1 MPSKPKVL
9 VVDDELGVRES
20 LRAILSQDCDVVTAA
35 SGAEALRI
43 VGDDQI
49 ALVTLDLRMPG
60 MSGIEVLEASK
71 RLDPDIEA
79 LIITG
84 YGSFDTAVQGLRHRA
99 FDYLAKPFDALQVR
113 ATVQAALAR
122 RATTQKL
129 RAVPDSILAT
139 LSHEFRTPL
148 NVIMGYSSMLADEGE
163 RELSAD
169 QRAALDRIQSNSTTL
184 LQYVETLFYLI
195 ELERGLVPVTPQPTD
210 VHEVIDR
217 VRHELAPRAAAKQL
231 ALRMSIDPD
240 CALDTDPDMLGALLF
255 ALTENAVRHR
265 QGHRRDLGRRQRRS
279 VHLPCLVPV
288 KGWTWCSLAAERL
301 AAAPDLPAPTTLGF
315 GLRLGRLRALHGALV
330 AEIDAAEPRY
340 CRVTLARTT
349 SCRASHTAAD
359 DRFTAGYH

>member
-1 MPSKPKVL
+1 MSYKPKIL

-20 LRAILSQDCDVVTAA
+20 LRAILSQDCDVLTAA
-35 SGAEALRI
+35 SGAEALNI
-43 VGDDQI
+43 VGGEQI

-71 RLDPDIEA
+71 RIDPDIEA

-129 RAVPDSILAT
+129 RTVPDSILAT

-148 NVIMGYSSMLADEGE
+148 NVIMGYSSMLADDGD
-163 RELSAD
+163 RELSAE

-195 ELERGLVPVTPQPTD
+195 ELERGLVPLTPQTTD
-210 VHEVIDR
+210 VLEIIDR

-231 ALRMSIDPD
+231 TVSVSVDPG
-240 CALDTDPDMLGALLF
+240 CALATDADMLGRLVF
-255 ALTENAVRHR
+255 ALTENAIRHTERGGVEISAVAASNASTLRVRDS
-265 QGHRRDLGRRQRRS
+265 GCGLDPTLGRE
-279 VHLPCLVPV
+279 L
-288 KGWTWCSLAAERL
+288 ERL
-301 AAAPDLPAPTTLGF
+301 ATAAELPAPTTLGF
-315 GLRLGRLRALHGALV
+315 GLRLIGRLVRELHGTLGVETTPQGTTIDVTLPALV
-330 AEIDAAEPRY
+330 TVDLPRIAY
-340 CRVTLARTT
+340 
-349 SCRASHTAAD
+349 
-359 DRFTAGYH
+359 AG